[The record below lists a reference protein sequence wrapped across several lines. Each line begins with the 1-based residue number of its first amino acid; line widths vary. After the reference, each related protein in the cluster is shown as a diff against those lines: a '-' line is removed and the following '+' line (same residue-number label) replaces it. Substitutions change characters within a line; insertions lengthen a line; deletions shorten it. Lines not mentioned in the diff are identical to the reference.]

1 MNRNEI
7 ITLLKFVDKT
17 RLLFNRSI
25 SIKIIDAD
33 WNIFSYVIINHLDN
47 KITTTTSI
55 IQASGL
61 PFATGLRR
69 VKKLI
74 QEKKLIQR
82 SKTKSGKSFSIHPSN
97 NLIKEFT
104 DYLLSIK
111 KEVALNLGYG
121 DFNDNY
127 FFGTSLSAGNII
139 PAPNVIINQN
149 KKYKK
154 ESI

>member
-25 SIKIIDAD
+25 SIKTIDAD

-74 QEKKLIQR
+74 HEGNKI
-82 SKTKSGKSFSIHPSN
+82 
-97 NLIKEFT
+97 NLPVDTGNDQVE
-104 DYLLSIK
+104 
-111 KEVALNLGYG
+111 ELN
-121 DFNDNY
+121 
-127 FFGTSLSAGNII
+127 
-139 PAPNVIINQN
+139 
-149 KKYKK
+149 
-154 ESI
+154 

>member
-7 ITLLKFVDKT
+7 TTLLKFVDKT

-25 SIKIIDAD
+25 SIKTIDAD

-82 SKTKSGKSFSIHPSN
+82 SKTMHQM
-97 NLIKEFT
+97 L
-104 DYLLSIK
+104 
-111 KEVALNLGYG
+111 
-121 DFNDNY
+121 
-127 FFGTSLSAGNII
+127 
-139 PAPNVIINQN
+139 
-149 KKYKK
+149 
-154 ESI
+154 

>member
-1 MNRNEI
+1 M
-7 ITLLKFVDKT
+7 
-17 RLLFNRSI
+17 LFQ
-25 SIKIIDAD
+25 
-33 WNIFSYVIINHLDN
+33 NHLDN

-61 PFATGLRR
+61 PFATGLRK
-69 VKKLI
+69 VNKLI
-74 QEKKLIQR
+74 KKKKLIQR

-104 DYLLSIK
+104 DYFTFNQKRICL
-111 KEVALNLGYG
+111 ELGFG

-139 PAPNVIINQN
+139 PAPTVITNQN

-154 ESI
+154 INFYQMIILHLK